1 MPESKK
7 QYVLSI
13 MADLL
18 LYAKAYPAEASA
30 LKDAML
36 KIGKRPLLLVDSSCN
51 IDKLQ
56 KCDED
61 TSHDD
66 DDDGVAKTFHEW
78 VDENHSK

>member
-7 QYVLSI
+7 QYVLSK
-13 MADLL
+13 MAELL
-18 LYAKAYPAEASA
+18 LFSEGYPAEVSV
-30 LKDAML
+30 LKYAML
-36 KIGKRPLLLVDSSCN
+36 KIKRPLLLVDSSCN

-66 DDDGVAKTFHEW
+66 DDGVAKTFHEW
-78 VDENHSK
+78 ADENHSK